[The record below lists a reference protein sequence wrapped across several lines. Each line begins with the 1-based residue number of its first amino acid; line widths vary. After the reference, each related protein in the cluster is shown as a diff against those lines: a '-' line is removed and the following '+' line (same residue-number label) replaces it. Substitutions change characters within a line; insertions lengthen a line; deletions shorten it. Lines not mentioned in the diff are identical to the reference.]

1 MYLLF
6 GVLNPPLEFIS
17 LTRNRVLA
25 RDALAKRRKVEDEG
39 CMFCA
44 DKESVQHV
52 FFDCVVAKQCWV
64 LI

>member
-25 RDALAKRRKVEDEG
+25 RDALAKRRKVEDES
-39 CMFCA
+39 CLFCA

-52 FFDCVVAKQCWV
+52 FF
-64 LI
+64 